1 MIYNHITGGANDK
14 TRQTRRDK
22 KDRGL
27 YTVAVPKEI
36 YDQLSELSV
45 GSNRPLSA
53 IATLLITKGLSE
65 VQIIEET
72 ITRKRIVFDD

>member
-1 MIYNHITGGANDK
+1 MARKGRPAGV
-14 TRQTRRDK
+14 K

-45 GSNRPLSA
+45 GSNRPLTA